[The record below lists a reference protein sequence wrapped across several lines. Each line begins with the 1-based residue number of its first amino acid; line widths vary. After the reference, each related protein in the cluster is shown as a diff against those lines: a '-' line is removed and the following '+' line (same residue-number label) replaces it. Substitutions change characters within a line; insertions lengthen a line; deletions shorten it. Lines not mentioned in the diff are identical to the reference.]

1 MSGLKEHFAGRIEF
15 IVLDLDNAAQDDTRR
30 QLGITAQAQYVLV
43 NAAGNIVGRWWGVI
57 DEAALSDELEDLLQA

>member
-15 IVLDLDNAAQDDTRR
+15 IVLDLDNAAHDDARR

>member
-15 IVLDLDNAAQDDTRR
+15 IMLDLDNAAQDDARR
-30 QLGITAQAQYVLV
+30 QLGITAQTQYVLV
-43 NAAGNIVGRWWGVI
+43 NAAGNIVGRWWGII

>member
-15 IVLDLDNAAQDDTRR
+15 IVLDLDNAAHDGARR

-43 NAAGNIVGRWWGVI
+43 NASGNIVGRWWGI
-57 DEAALSDELEDLLQA
+57 LDEAALSDELEDLLQA